1 MKEKSKKSKTEVI
14 ALDDLKK
21 PKSTLKR
28 IGRVDTS
35 SESKDVKKK
44 PKKDQKGS
52 GLEFNIGDYVVIRS
66 GTRFVYGQT
75 VGNEHLVDS
84 RKLAESDPESIRF
97 DPRFDLIAVL
107 GANPPQGCKAFGCT
121 TDPYNQALD
130 MQGLG
135 RLDMFVEAN
144 KNELHE
150 LGLGIKLFNK
160 VVDAHNL
167 KSLLQRVKT
176 FELRGARKK
185 SAVYQ
190 SSFKKEEWHDKMVL
204 TPAELI
210 GDCVLESLIFG
221 TTQNLWAH
229 AVPKDVQLR
238 WLLTYMKAKGLR
250 RTKQEHLASLLEQYK
265 RVQNWKDLRSNV
277 EDALEPLV
285 PIVQKAI
292 SSSRGL
298 SASELDLIVKSKPE
312 RIEKLWPAWAELPTS
327 SRDDIP
333 MECLAS
339 SLAFFQNL
347 LTLFLRGKK
356 IPKDLTKLCTETMK
370 SLQRF

>member
-1 MKEKSKKSKTEVI
+1 MKVKTRSKAV
-14 ALDDLKK
+14 ALDDIPAK

-28 IGRVDTS
+28 IGRVSTDVPAKVKTNK
-35 SESKDVKKK
+35 SKKTDG
-44 PKKDQKGS
+44 DS
-52 GLEFNIGDYVVIRS
+52 GMEFNIGDYVVIRV
-66 GTRFVYGQT
+66 GGRFVYGQT
-75 VGNEHLVDS
+75 VGNEHLIDS

-121 TDPYNQALD
+121 TDPFNQGRD

-135 RLDMFVEAN
+135 RLDMFVDAN
-144 KNELHE
+144 NAELE
-150 LGLGIKLFNK
+150 QLDLGIKLFTK
-160 VVDAHNL
+160 VVKEHKLD
-167 KSLLQRVKT
+167 SLLMRVKT
-176 FELRGARKK
+176 FELRGPRKK

-190 SSFKKEEWHDKMVL
+190 SSFKKEEWHDKMTL
-204 TPAELI
+204 TPADLVS
-210 GDCVLESLIFG
+210 DCVLESLIYG

-250 RTKQEHLASLLEQYK
+250 RSKPEHLDSLLEQYK
-265 RVQNWKDLRSNV
+265 RVQNWKDLRSNI
-277 EDALEPLV
+277 EDNLEPLV
-285 PIVQKAI
+285 PVVLKAI
-292 SSSRGL
+292 TSSRGL

-312 RIEKLWPAWAELPTS
+312 RIEKLWPTWAELPTS

-333 MECLAS
+333 MECLSS

-347 LTLFLRGKK
+347 MTLFLRGKQ
-356 IPKDLTKLCTETMK
+356 IPKDLTKLCTETMRV
-370 SLQRF
+370 LQRF